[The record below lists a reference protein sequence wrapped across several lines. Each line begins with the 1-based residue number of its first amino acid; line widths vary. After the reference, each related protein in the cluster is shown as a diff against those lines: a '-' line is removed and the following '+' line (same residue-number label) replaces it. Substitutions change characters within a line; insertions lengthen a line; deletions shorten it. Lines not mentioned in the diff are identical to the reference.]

1 MRNLLALIGFMVVL
15 FAGLGWYF
23 NWYTF
28 NIKASTDG
36 KVNIVGDVD
45 TKKMT
50 DDARKFGEKF
60 GNAVQNTAP
69 LQPQPVGFMGPPLPS
84 DMPSMPSKP
93 ATGTTIHLQVPAP
106 NR

>member
-69 LQPQPVGFMGPPLPS
+69 PQPQPVGFMGPPLPS
-84 DMPSMPSKP
+84 DMPSKP
-93 ATGTTIHLQVPAP
+93 ATGTTIHLQVPGP